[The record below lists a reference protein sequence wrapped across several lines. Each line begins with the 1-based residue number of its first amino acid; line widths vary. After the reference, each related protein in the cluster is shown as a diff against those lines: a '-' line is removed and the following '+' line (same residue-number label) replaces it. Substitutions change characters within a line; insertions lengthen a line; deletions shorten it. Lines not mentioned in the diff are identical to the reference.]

1 MNMENIVSQTM
12 LHRKV
17 LFLIS
22 LPKTPEF
29 QDCVADVSECLD
41 ELRQLQVDVRE
52 HIWVEDLA
60 VANQFDFVIVVA
72 HRDTSSDELVLA
84 DGNMPISVFVSS
96 IPSDFKGVIDF
107 SSCYSATA
115 FAAIKERCP
124 QCKAQVALAETTLLR
139 RLIIYPTL
147 IECLYDN
154 PSVDYGVA
162 YKEVSTA
169 FNNAVEEID
178 GKDVTMTHLGDRR
191 ASVYAPYEV
200 RRKSHVPIHVFIHY
214 DTEKLEVKSKAAR
227 NTEVHINSE
236 DLDKVDLGES
246 LTLILSFIQG
256 YDVQHLHVI
265 GEDRKTFTITEEII
279 HEYFIVGIDD
289 EFSAPNFGCYV
300 SVLKDGKE
308 PPIRK
313 YLLSINVIENAPQTD
328 AMRHFDDIAIS
339 DEELVNKLLPFF
351 NSHEISEDTRN
362 LRVRKFI
369 YELEGLKRQNSKAK
383 PITSYIANCIKNG
396 WIAPHVFYERG
407 MLYNI
412 LKGAGLFNA
421 TLQYWNAEL
430 KDAF

>member
-1 MNMENIVSQTM
+1 MENIVSQTM
-12 LHRKV
+12 QHRKV

-22 LPKTPEF
+22 LPRTPEF
-29 QDCVADVSECLD
+29 QDCAEDVKECLD
-41 ELRQLQVDVRE
+41 ELRQLHVDVRE
-52 HIWVEDLA
+52 HIRAEDLA
-60 VANQFDFVIVVA
+60 EANKFDVVIVVA
-72 HRDTSSDELVLA
+72 HRDTSTEELVLA
-84 DGNMPISVFVSS
+84 DANMSISDFVSS
-96 IPSDFKGVIDF
+96 IPTDFKGVIDF

-124 QCKAQVALAETTLLR
+124 QCKAQVALVETTLLR

-147 IECLYDN
+147 VECLYEN
-154 PSVDYGVA
+154 PTVDYGVA
-162 YKEVSTA
+162 YKEVSKA
-169 FNNAVEEID
+169 FDDAVEEIER
-178 GKDVTMTHLGDRR
+178 KDVSMVHLGDRR
-191 ASVYAPYEV
+191 TSVYAPYEV

-214 DTEKLEVKSKAAR
+214 DAERQEVKSKAAR

-236 DLDKVDLGES
+236 DLGNVGLGES

-256 YDVQHLHVI
+256 YDGQHLHII
-265 GEDRKTFTITEEII
+265 GEDRKYVTVTEEII
-279 HEYFIVGIDD
+279 HEFFIVGIDD

-313 YLLSINVIENAPQTD
+313 YPVIINVIEEAPQTD

-339 DEELVNKLLPFF
+339 DEELVNKLSPFF
-351 NSHEISEDTRN
+351 NSQEISEDKRKV
-362 LRVRKFI
+362 RIRKFI
-369 YELEGLKRQNSKAK
+369 NELEALKRQNSKAK
-383 PITSYIANCIKNG
+383 PIISYIANCIKNG
-396 WIAPHVFYERG
+396 WIAPHVFHERG
-407 MLYNI
+407 KLYNI